1 MESRIGRQLDR
12 TRLPVDVEH
21 RREPDIQGGVLCPG
35 LRIQAE
41 LQVNWVPRLLS
52 VFRES
57 AENAAAVEELQ
68 EFFIDPAVVTIIKVA
83 RYHITTMSHIE
94 SAGRPRPSSFAA
106 VSA

>member
-1 MESRIGRQLDR
+1 MESRIGHQLDR

-21 RREPDIQGGVLCPG
+21 RREPDIQGGVPGPG

-68 EFFIDPAVVTIIKVA
+68 EF
-83 RYHITTMSHIE
+83 
-94 SAGRPRPSSFAA
+94 SSIRR
-106 VSA
+106 S